1 MKSSED
7 SRIIRLALPSIVQ
20 NITVPLL
27 GLADLAIVGHMGSAR
42 YIAAVSVGTMI
53 FNVMYWLLGFLR
65 MGTSGM
71 TSQALGRRDFPAVMG
86 ILRQTLLL
94 GGFIALG
101 FIVLQVPIRWIALRT
116 MLPSSELAAFQLLS
130 SNTDPSLASLVITYF
145 NICVWGAPAVLCL
158 YGLTGWFIGMQNT
171 RLPMLVAVGQ
181 NLLNI
186 AFSLFFVFGLGMKME
201 GVALGTLVAQWSGL
215 LLALFLWWRYYGRRS
230 VLRHPVKMMSYRR
243 FFSVNRDIFLR
254 TVCLVAV
261 NLFFTAAGSRQ
272 GELLL
277 SVNTLLMTLFMLF
290 SYVMDGFAF
299 AGEALC
305 GRYYGAHNQSAF
317 LQVVQRLF
325 VWGGVMVV
333 LFTLVY
339 AFGGESFLG
348 LLTNEQSVILA
359 ARPYFWWAVLVPVI
373 GVAAFIYDGVFIG
386 ITATR
391 GMLFSCS
398 IATAAFFLLHFLLF
412 PLIGNHS
419 LWIALLTYMAL
430 RGSLQALWLRR
441 IQSIAFSSS
450 KHS

>member
-1 MKSSED
+1 MFSED
-7 SRIIRLALPSIVQ
+7 SRILRLALPSIVQ

-42 YIAAVSVGTMI
+42 YIAAVSVGTMV

-94 GGFIALG
+94 GSLLALG
-101 FIVLQVPIRWIALRT
+101 LVVMQVPIRWIALHT
-116 MLPSSELAAFQLLS
+116 MLPSSELAGCHLPTAAAQ
-130 SNTDPSLASLVITYF
+130 PSLVGLVTTYF

-181 NLLNI
+181 NLMNI
-186 AFSLFFVFGLGMKME
+186 AASLSLVFGLGMKME

-215 LLALFLWWRYYGRRS
+215 LLALFLWWRHYGRRS
-230 VLRHPVKMMSYRR
+230 ALRHSVKKMSYRH
-243 FFSVNRDIFLR
+243 FFAVNRDIFLR

-272 GELLL
+272 GVLML

-305 GRYYGAHNQSAF
+305 GRYYGARNRVAF
-317 LQVVQRLF
+317 QKVVRRLF

-339 AFGGESFLG
+339 AFGGEAFLG
-348 LLTNEQSVILA
+348 LLTDEQSVVLA

-398 IATAAFFLLHFLLF
+398 VATAAFFLLHFLLF
-412 PLIGNHS
+412 TLVGNHS

-430 RGSLQALWLRR
+430 RGGLQAWWLRR
-441 IQSIAFSSS
+441 LLRR
-450 KHS
+450 